1 MPVKR
6 GLIKIIFYDF
16 EVFKEDWLV
25 VLVNPDEQTET
36 VIVNNQ
42 MELTEYYED
51 NKNDVW
57 VGYNS
62 NHYDQYI
69 LKGILCG
76 FNPKKINDFIIEKG
90 KYGWQYSSMFSQI
103 PFLSYDTMVGG
114 NSLKQL
120 EGFFGNKIKESSI
133 PFTIDRKLTDEEI
146 TETIEY
152 CKHDVYNTM
161 AVFMKTVD
169 DFNAILSLI
178 KTFNLPMKYIS
189 KTKAQLSA
197 IILGC
202 EKIDRDDEFDIS
214 IVPTLRMGKYEHIK
228 DWFLDVGNRDYEKSF
243 ECEVAGVLH
252 TFGWGGVHGAKEK
265 YHSDG
270 FIIHVD
276 VTSYYPSLMIEYNLL
291 SRNVTKPEKFKEIYD
306 TRVALKQAGKKKEQA
321 PYKIVLNGTY
331 GICKDKMSKA
341 YDPLQANN
349 VCINGQL
356 LLIDLID
363 KLEEIDGFELIQ
375 SNTDGLIVK
384 IPDTDK
390 HFGQLDDICYEWET
404 RTKMGLGFDFVEEIW
419 EKDVNNYIF
428 SFKDKNGNL
437 KYERKGAYVKEL
449 SDLDNNLPIVNRA
462 VVDCLTK
469 DIPVEYT
476 INACEDLKQF
486 QMICKI
492 SSKYR
497 YLIHGDKP
505 LSEKCV
511 RAFASKCD
519 YDGGL
524 FKLHNNKEKPDKFP
538 STPLHCFIENDDVTG
553 VEVPDKLDRTFY
565 INMAKD
571 RLKGFGKDV

>member
-1 MPVKR
+1 M
-6 GLIKIIFYDF
+6 IFYDF

-42 MELTEYYED
+42 MELTEYYEK
-51 NKNDVW
+51 NKHDVW

-76 FNPKKINDFIIEKG
+76 FNPKKINDFIIERG
-90 KYGWQYSSMFSQI
+90 KAGWQYSSMFRQI
-103 PFLSYDTMVGG
+103 PLLSYDTMVGG
-114 NSLKQL
+114 YSLKQL
-120 EGFFGNKIKESSI
+120 EGFLGNKIKESSVD
-133 PFTIDRKLTDEEI
+133 FTIDRKLTEDEI
-146 TETIEY
+146 AETIEY

-161 AVFMKTVD
+161 LVFMKTTNN
-169 DFNAILSLI
+169 FNAVLSLI
-178 KTFNLPMKYIS
+178 KTFNLPMSYIS

-202 EKIDRDDEFDIS
+202 EKVDRDDEFDIS
-214 IVPTLRMGKYEHIK
+214 IVPTLDMGKYEHIK
-228 DWFLDVGNRDYEKSF
+228 DWFMDTNNRDYEKSM

-291 SRNVTKPEKFKEIYD
+291 SRNVTRAEKFKEIYD
-306 TRVALKQAGKKKEQA
+306 TRVALKKAGKKKEQE
-321 PYKIVLNGTY
+321 PFKIVLNGTY
-331 GICKDKMSKA
+331 GICKDKLSMA
-341 YDPLQANN
+341 FDPLQANN

-356 LLIDLID
+356 LIVDLISR
-363 KLEEIDGFELIQ
+363 LEEIDGFELIQ

-390 HFGQLDDICYEWET
+390 HFGQLDDICYEWEQ

-419 EKDVNNYIF
+419 QKDVNNYIF
-428 SFKDKNGNL
+428 SFRDKDGNL
-437 KYERKGAYVKEL
+437 KYERKGSYVKEL
-449 SDLDNNLPIVNRA
+449 KDLDNNLPIVNRA
-462 VVDCLTK
+462 IVDALTK
-469 DIPVEYT
+469 DIPVEQT
-476 INACEDLKQF
+476 INSCEDLKQF

-505 LSEKCV
+505 LHEKCV
-511 RAFASKCD
+511 RAFASKD
-519 YDGGL
+519 ISDGGL

-553 VEVPDKLDRTFY
+553 VEVPDKLDREFY
-565 INMAKD
+565 INMAKE
-571 RLKGFGKDV
+571 RLRGFGKYV

>member
-1 MPVKR
+1 MS
-6 GLIKIIFYDF
+6 LIFYDF

-25 VLVNPDEQTET
+25 VLVNPDEKTED
-36 VIVNNQ
+36 VIVNDKAK
-42 MELTEYYED
+42 LTEYYEK
-51 NKNDVW
+51 NKDSIW

-90 KYGWQYSSMFSQI
+90 RAGWQFSSMFKEI
-103 PFLSYDTMVGG
+103 PLLSYDTMVGV

-120 EGFFGNKIKESSI
+120 EGFLGNKIKESSI
-133 PFTIDRKLTDEEI
+133 PFDIDRKLTAMELA
-146 TETIEY
+146 ETIEY

-161 AVFMKTVD
+161 TVFMRTID
-169 DFNAILSLI
+169 NFNAVLSLI
-178 KTFNLPMKYIS
+178 KTFDLPMKYIG

-202 EKIDRDDEFDIS
+202 DKRAWDDEFDIS
-214 IVPTLRMGKYEHIK
+214 IVPTLKMGKYEHIK
-228 DWFLDVGNRDYEKSF
+228 NWFMDKSNRDYEKSLQ
-243 ECEVAGVLH
+243 CEVAGVLH
-252 TFGWGGVHGAKEK
+252 QFGWGGVHGAKEK

-291 SRNVTKPEKFKEIYD
+291 SRNVTKPDKFKEIYD
-306 TRVALKQAGKKKEQA
+306 TRVELKKAGKKMEQA

-331 GICKDKMSKA
+331 GICKDKMSLA

-363 KLEEIDGFELIQ
+363 KLEKIDGFELIQ

-384 IPDTDK
+384 IPNTDK
-390 HFGQLDDICYEWET
+390 HFEQLDDICYEWET

-428 SFKDKNGNL
+428 SYRGKDNKL

-449 SDLDNNLPIVNRA
+449 SDLDNNLPIVNKA

-469 DIPVEYT
+469 KIPVEYT
-476 INACEDLKQF
+476 INNCDDLKQF

-492 SSKYR
+492 SSKYNC
-497 YLIHGDKP
+497 LIHGNKV
-505 LSEKCV
+505 LNERCV
-511 RAFASKCD
+511 RVFASKNE

-524 FKLHNNKEKPDKFP
+524 FKLHISKSKPDKFP
-538 STPLHCFIENDDVTG
+538 STPTHCFIENDDVS
-553 VEVPDKLDRTFY
+553 EMKVPKKLDKEFY
-565 INMAKD
+565 INIAKD
-571 RLKGFGKDV
+571 RVNSFGIV

>member
-1 MPVKR
+1 M
-6 GLIKIIFYDF
+6 
-16 EVFKEDWLV
+16 V

-42 MELTEYYED
+42 MELTEYYEK
-51 NKNDVW
+51 NKHDVW

-76 FNPKKINDFIIEKG
+76 FNPKKINDFIIERG
-90 KYGWQYSSMFSQI
+90 KAGWQYSSMFRQI

-120 EGFFGNKIKESSI
+120 EGFLGNKIKESSI
-133 PFTIDRKLTDEEI
+133 DFTIDRKLTEDEI
-146 TETIEY
+146 AETIEY

-161 AVFMKTVD
+161 LVFMETVNN
-169 DFNAILSLI
+169 FNAVLSLI
-178 KTFNLPMKYIS
+178 KTFNLPMSYIS

-202 EKIDRDDEFDIS
+202 EKVDRDDEFDIS
-214 IVPTLRMGKYEHIK
+214 IVPTLQMGKYEHIK
-228 DWFLDVGNRDYEKSF
+228 DWFMDTNNRDYEKSM

-306 TRVALKQAGKKKEQA
+306 TRVALKKAGKKKEQE

-331 GICKDKMSKA
+331 GICKDKMSMA

-390 HFGQLDDICYEWET
+390 HFGQLDDICYEWEQ

-428 SFKDKNGNL
+428 SFRDKDGNL
-437 KYERKGAYVKEL
+437 KYERKGGYVKEL

-462 VVDCLTK
+462 IVDALTK

-511 RAFASKCD
+511 RVFASKD
-519 YDGGL
+519 DADGGL
-524 FKLHNNKEKPDKFP
+524 FKLHNNKMKPDKFP
-538 STPLHCFIENDDVTG
+538 STPLQCFIENDDVTG

-565 INMAKD
+565 IDMAKE
-571 RLKGFGKDV
+571 RLRGFGKDV